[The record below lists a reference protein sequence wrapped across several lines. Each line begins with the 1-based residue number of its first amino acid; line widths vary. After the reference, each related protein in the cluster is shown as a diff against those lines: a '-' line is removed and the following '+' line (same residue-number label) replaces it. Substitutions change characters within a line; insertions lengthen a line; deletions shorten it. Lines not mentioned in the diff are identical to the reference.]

1 MTQKQVITKPE
12 EIKRV
17 ITLAGGRQL
26 PLSRPLV
33 MGVLNVTPDS
43 FSDGGAFVR
52 PEKAT
57 EHALGMEADGADIL
71 DIGGESTRP
80 GAEPV
85 EPKTEMERILPVIKS
100 IRKQS
105 SVCISVDTYR
115 AATAEAALD
124 AGADIVNDISG
135 LRFDQAMVSLVADRK
150 VPVVVMHMLGT
161 PRDMQK
167 EPSYKDCVGEVADFF
182 NERIDYCLQ
191 NEVDKAKIILDPGI
205 GFGKRLSDNLSL
217 LAHLSRYREHRLPLL
232 VGVSRKAFI
241 GMLSQSSGT
250 PDERIGGS
258 IAAAV
263 TAARNG
269 ADILRVHDVAPTV
282 EALKVLQGIE
292 TAG

>member
-17 ITLAGGRQL
+17 IPLADGRQL
-26 PLSRPLV
+26 SLSRPLI
-33 MGVLNVTPDS
+33 MGILNVTPDS
-43 FSDGGAFVR
+43 FSDGGEFSSS
-52 PEKAT
+52 EKAV
-57 EHALGMEADGADIL
+57 EHALLMESEGADMI

-85 EPKTEMERILPVIKS
+85 EPDTEMKRILPVIRS
-100 IRKQS
+100 LRKQS
-105 SVCISVDTYR
+105 RICISVDTYR
-115 AATAEAALD
+115 AATAEVALD
-124 AGADIVNDISG
+124 SGADIVNDISG
-135 LRFDQAMVSLVADRK
+135 LRMDPAMVTVVAERK

-167 EPSYKDCVGEVADFF
+167 EPSYKDCVEEVAAFF
-182 NERIDYCLQ
+182 EERIHFCVQ
-191 NEVDKAKIILDPGI
+191 NGVNKAKMILDPGI

-217 LAHLSRYREHRLPLL
+217 LAHLSRFKDYRLPIL
-232 VGVSRKAFI
+232 VGVSRKSFI
-241 GMLSQSSGT
+241 GMLHQSSGT
-250 PDERIGGS
+250 AGQRIGGS

-263 TAARNG
+263 TAARHG

-282 EALKVLQGIE
+282 EAFKVLQGIE

>member
-1 MTQKQVITKPE
+1 MTQKQIITKPE

-17 ITLAGGRQL
+17 IPLAGGRQL

-33 MGVLNVTPDS
+33 MGILNVTPDS
-43 FSDGGAFVR
+43 FSDGGEFDR
-52 PEKAT
+52 PEKAV
-57 EHALGMEADGADIL
+57 EQALRMEAEGADII

-80 GAEPV
+80 GAEPIEPEV
-85 EPKTEMERILPVIKS
+85 EQERILPVIKS
-100 IRKQS
+100 VREQS

-115 AATAEAALD
+115 SKTAEVALD
-124 AGADIVNDISG
+124 AGANIVNDISG
-135 LRFDQAMVSLVADRK
+135 LRFDPSMVELVAERK

-161 PRDMQK
+161 PRNMQK
-167 EPSYKDCVGEVADFF
+167 EPGYQDCVKEIAGFFSEQIDFCV
-182 NERIDYCLQ
+182 N
-191 NEVDKAKIILDPGI
+191 NGVDKAKIILDPGI

-217 LAHLSRYREHRLPLL
+217 LAHLSRFKKLGLPLL
-232 VGVSRKAFI
+232 VGASRKSFI
-241 GMLSQSSGT
+241 GMLHQSEGA
-250 PDERIGGS
+250 PGRRIGGS

-263 TAARNG
+263 TAARHG